1 MIIFVLILIGFILCL
16 IDDINKMSKLNE
28 KLQGQVKSR
37 YEKIEELRHDMTI
50 VLNRNTRLEYL
61 FQEMQEVM
69 ESSKTLPEKEDAIK
83 ELLSSAKNNNS
94 ANN

>member
-61 FQEMQEVM
+61 FQERVVIL
-69 ESSKTLPEKEDAIK
+69 SKE
-83 ELLSSAKNNNS
+83 
-94 ANN
+94 